1 MKNGILGLFALLVI
15 ILMVNP
21 RIFFNL
27 YNNILGRV
35 VLIGVVLFLTTF
47 NVTLGLLGALC
58 LIIAS
63 NMFFTEGLD
72 NMTIGDDN
80 AVAVEDAKIKVTTG
94 DKIKEKEPVEKEPVG
109 VDLQRVHETIQP
121 KNSKSIPVDKSNFNS
136 DDVSP
141 NESDSQV
148 VEGLMNKYA
157 TV

>member
-63 NMFFTEGLD
+63 NMFFMEGLD

-80 AVAVEDAKIKVTTG
+80 AVSTEDAKIKVTTG
-94 DKIKEKEPVEKEPVG
+94 GKTKETAKEKEPVG

-121 KNSKSIPVDKSNFNS
+121 KNSKSIPVDKTNFKS

-141 NESDSQV
+141 NESESQV

-157 TV
+157 RV

>member
-1 MKNGILGLFALLVI
+1 MKNGILGLFVLLVV
-15 ILMVNP
+15 ILIVNP

-63 NMFFTEGLD
+63 NMFFMEGLD
-72 NMTIGDDN
+72 NMTVGDDN
-80 AVAVEDAKIKVTTG
+80 AASTDDAKIKVTSG
-94 DKIKEKEPVEKEPVG
+94 GKASEKTKTKEPVG

-121 KNSKSIPVDKSNFNS
+121 KNSKSIPVDKNNFKS

>member
-63 NMFFTEGLD
+63 NMFFMEGLD

-80 AVAVEDAKIKVTTG
+80 AVSTEDAKIKVTTG
-94 DKIKEKEPVEKEPVG
+94 GKTKEKEKDPVG

-121 KNSKSIPVDKSNFNS
+121 KNSKSIPVDKTNFNS

-157 TV
+157 RV